1 MFDGDAEVG
10 KQLIE
15 PTRIYV
21 KEVMDLIGQIDVHG
35 IAHITGGGLDNIS
48 RINDNF
54 QYVIDKP
61 LPVPSVFDWLQEK
74 GNVEDKEMYRTFN
87 MGMGMMIVVD
97 EKDAENAL
105 SILGSD
111 SQIIGSVRNGQG
123 VEHGALK
130 TD

>member
-1 MFDGDAEVG
+1 LFDGDKEIG
-10 KQLIE
+10 KQLVE

-21 KEVMDLIGQIDVHG
+21 KEVMNLIKQVDVHG

-54 QYVIDKP
+54 QYVIDNP

-74 GNVEDKEMYRTFN
+74 GNVETKEMYRTFN
-87 MGMGMMIVVD
+87 MGMGMIIIVD
-97 EKDAENAL
+97 KNDAEKSV

-111 SQIIGSVRNGQG
+111 SQIIGSVKSGTG
-123 VEHGALK
+123 VTHKMIE
-130 TD
+130 T

>member
-1 MFDGDAEVG
+1 LFDGDKEIG
-10 KQLIE
+10 KQLVE

-21 KEVMDLIGQIDVHG
+21 KEVMDLIKQVEVHG

-61 LPVPSVFDWLQEK
+61 LPVPSIFDWLQEK
-74 GNVEDKEMYRTFN
+74 GNIEDKEMYRTFN
-87 MGMGMMIVVD
+87 MGMGMIIIVN
-97 EKDAENAL
+97 KNDAEKAL
-105 SILGSD
+105 PILGSD
-111 SQIIGSVRNGQG
+111 SQIIGSVRKGQG

>member
-1 MFDGDAEVG
+1 
-10 KQLIE
+10 
-15 PTRIYV
+15 
-21 KEVMDLIGQIDVHG
+21 
-35 IAHITGGGLDNIS
+35 
-48 RINDNF
+48 
-54 QYVIDKP
+54 
-61 LPVPSVFDWLQEK
+61 VFDWLQEK

>member
-1 MFDGDAEVG
+1 M
-10 KQLIE
+10 
-15 PTRIYV
+15 
-21 KEVMDLIGQIDVHG
+21 
-35 IAHITGGGLDNIS
+35 
-48 RINDNF
+48 
-54 QYVIDKP
+54 IDKP